1 MDTGALAKIRVES
14 NGLTSLHYET
24 LFQPKNKVHSVPAV
38 PALTPQPPCTA
49 VCMQDAPSVLTLAAV
64 QVGLSAQLDA
74 KDLNK
79 APKLG
84 GFIDVSHS

>member
-1 MDTGALAKIRVES
+1 MLLIT
-14 NGLTSLHYET
+14 
-24 LFQPKNKVHSVPAV
+24 
-38 PALTPQPPCTA
+38 
-49 VCMQDAPSVLTLAAV
+49 

-84 GFIDVSHS
+84 GFIDVSH